1 MRRFLAA
8 SLFLVTAQAAQADVI
23 TVAQG
28 PNGLF
33 SNGSQNVSLS
43 FDQGG
48 NLGTTTVNAA
58 AGRFSLTAT
67 GFAGGLLAFCV
78 DIFHQLSLPGTYST
92 GLLSDTLTNNT
103 KVNQITW
110 LLKNG
115 VVSDSLSSA
124 AVQLAIWEVLYEPGT
139 SNYAAGTGK
148 FKETANTA
156 VVTAAN
162 AVLNSIN
169 VASLKVGDTARQISP
184 VSPSNSQRLAF
195 FEGGVTPPAT
205 TVPEPASVAL
215 LGLGLLG
222 LGMVR
227 RRSNHG

>member
-8 SLFLVTAQAAQADVI
+8 SLLCLASQAAHADVI
-23 TVAQG
+23 SVSQG

-48 NLGTTTVNAA
+48 TLGTRTVNAA
-58 AGRFSLTAT
+58 AGRFSLAAT
-67 GFAGGLLAFCV
+67 GFAGGLVAFCV
-78 DIFHQLSLPGTYST
+78 DILHQLSLPGTYST
-92 GLLSDTLTNNT
+92 GLLSDTLTNST
-103 KVNQITW
+103 KVSQVTW

-139 SNYAAGTGK
+139 GNYAVGTGK
-148 FKETANTA
+148 FKETSNAA
-156 VVTAAN
+156 VVTAAD

-169 VASLKVGDTARQISP
+169 TASLKAGDMARQLSP
-184 VSPSNSQRLAF
+184 VAPSNSQRLAF
-195 FEGGVTPPAT
+195 FEGGSTLIVI

-215 LGLGLLG
+215 LSLGLFG

-227 RRSNHG
+227 RSSQG

>member
-1 MRRFLAA
+1 MRRLLAA
-8 SLFLVTAQAAQADVI
+8 SLFCLTAQAAHADVI
-23 TVAQG
+23 NVSQG

-48 NLGTTTVNAA
+48 QGVTTVNAA
-58 AGRFSLTAT
+58 AGRFSLTAP
-67 GFAGGLLAFCV
+67 GFAGGFLAFCV
-78 DIFHQLSLPGTYST
+78 DILHQLNLPGTYSI
-92 GLLSDTLTNNT
+92 GLLSDTLNNKT

-115 VVSDSLSSA
+115 TVSDSLSSA

-139 SNYAAGTGK
+139 GNYAAGTGK
-148 FKETANTA
+148 FKETANAA

-162 AVLNSIN
+162 GVLNSIN
-169 VASLKVGDTARQISP
+169 VASLSAGDTARQLSP
-184 VSPSNSQRLAF
+184 IAPSNSQRLAF
-195 FEGGVTPPAT
+195 FEGASTPPAT
-205 TVPEPASVAL
+205 VVPEPASVAL

-222 LGMVR
+222 LGMAR
-227 RRSNHG
+227 RRSN